1 MDTHR
6 RSSGAV
12 AAAAGAG
19 VAADSA
25 AAIYSGLEL
34 ARLAAAGQ
42 QAADSGEG
50 ERHAAVFPKPIGTY
64 RTACSVAGPMF
75 NPGSRI

>member
-19 VAADSA
+19 GGAADSA

-42 QAADSGEG
+42 QQADSGEG
-50 ERHAAVFPKPIGTY
+50 ERHAAVFPKPIGT
-64 RTACSVAGPMF
+64 
-75 NPGSRI
+75 

>member
-12 AAAAGAG
+12 AAAAAGTGG

-34 ARLAAAGQ
+34 ARLAAGAGQ
-42 QAADSGEG
+42 QQADNGDV

-64 RTACSVAGPMF
+64 RLSF
-75 NPGSRI
+75 

>member
-12 AAAAGAG
+12 AAAAGAGGG

-42 QAADSGEG
+42 QQAESGEG
-50 ERHAAVFPKPIGTY
+50 ERHVAVFPKPIGT
-64 RTACSVAGPMF
+64 
-75 NPGSRI
+75 